1 MMPSSE
7 RRAFKRMTLES
18 TVLFQSAG
26 DTQPMHASGLDL
38 SGNGISFVTDSSIR
52 VGSEIDV
59 RVMPTL
65 QRLQPLNARVKVVR
79 VHRDANRYVIA
90 GSIEAIR

>member
-1 MMPSSE
+1 MMLGNE
-7 RRAFKRMTLES
+7 RRAFKRMALES
-18 TVLFQSAG
+18 TVQFQSVH
-26 DTQPMHASGLDL
+26 DPQPMHASGLNL
-38 SGNGISFVTDSSIR
+38 SGNGISFVSDSSLS

-65 QRLQPLNARVKVVR
+65 QRLKPLNARVKVVR

-90 GSIEAIR
+90 GSIEAFM